1 LEIGIWNLLEIWK
14 LGFGISDPVTQ
25 KLPRTLLYRVYM
37 EKEMADRY
45 EIRLSGS
52 GGQGLILMGI
62 ILAEAIGV
70 YDGKY
75 VAQTQSYGPEA
86 RGGSSKSEVIVS
98 DEEIDYPK
106 AMKLDLLL
114 AMNQKSCDEFYPD
127 LKPDGLLIV
136 DSTFVTQIP
145 TSKAFQIPFTGIA
158 RERFKREVVAN
169 IVALGSLS
177 QLSPIVSARAVES
190 AVLARVPKGTE
201 KLNRDALKAGMNAA
215 KQAKKAWMNSEVVPE
230 VPKEDLLDSY

>member
-1 LEIGIWNLLEIWK
+1 MG
-14 LGFGISDPVTQ
+14 S
-25 KLPRTLLYRVYM
+25 
-37 EKEMADRY
+37 RY

-62 ILAEAIGV
+62 ILAEAIGI

-86 RGGSSKSEVIVS
+86 RGGSSKSEVVVS

-136 DSTFVTQIP
+136 DSTFVAQLP
-145 TSKAFQIPFTGIA
+145 TPKVFRIPFTRMA
-158 RERFKREVVAN
+158 RETFKKEVVAN
-169 IVALGSLS
+169 IIALGALS
-177 QLSPIVSARAVES
+177 QLSPIVTPKAIES
-190 AVLARVPKGTE
+190 AVLARVPRGTE
-201 KLNRDALKAGMNAA
+201 KLNRDALRAGMNAA
-215 KQAKKAWMNSEVVPE
+215 KQAKRAWMKSEVPPE

>member
-1 LEIGIWNLLEIWK
+1 MS
-14 LGFGISDPVTQ
+14 F
-25 KLPRTLLYRVYM
+25 
-37 EKEMADRY
+37 RY

-62 ILAEAIGV
+62 ILAEAVGI
-70 YDGKY
+70 YDGRY

-106 AMKLDLLL
+106 AMKLDLFL
-114 AMNQKSCDEFYPD
+114 AMNQRSCDDFYQD
-127 LKPDGLLIV
+127 LKPEGLLIV

-145 TSKAFQIPFTGIA
+145 TSKAFQIPFTRMA
-158 RERFKREVVAN
+158 REKFKKEVVAN
-169 IVALGSLS
+169 IIALGALT
-177 QLSPIVSARAVES
+177 QLTPIVSPKAMES

-201 KLNRDALKAGMNAA
+201 KLNRDALRAGIAAA
-215 KQAKKAWMNSEVVPE
+215 KRAKKEWVGTEVPPE
-230 VPKEDLLDSY
+230 IPKEDLLDSY

>member
-1 LEIGIWNLLEIWK
+1 
-14 LGFGISDPVTQ
+14 
-25 KLPRTLLYRVYM
+25 
-37 EKEMADRY
+37 MADRY

-62 ILAEAIGV
+62 ILAEAIGI

>member
-1 LEIGIWNLLEIWK
+1 MG
-14 LGFGISDPVTQ
+14 S
-25 KLPRTLLYRVYM
+25 
-37 EKEMADRY
+37 RY

-62 ILAEAIGV
+62 ILAEAIGI

-114 AMNQKSCDEFYPD
+114 AMNQKSCEEFFPD
-127 LKPDGLLIV
+127 LKPEGTLIV
-136 DSTFVTQIP
+136 DSTFVTQVP
-145 TSKAFQIPFTGIA
+145 TPKAYQIPFTRIA
-158 RERFKREVVAN
+158 REKFKREVVAN
-169 IVALGSLS
+169 IIALGALS
-177 QLSPIVSARAVES
+177 QLTSMVSPKAVEA
-190 AVLARVPKGTE
+190 AVLAKVPKGTE
-201 KLNRDALKAGMNAA
+201 KLNRDALRAGMNAA
-215 KQAKKAWMNSEVVPE
+215 KRAKKAWMESEVPPE
-230 VPKEDLLDSY
+230 VPQEDLLDSY

>member
-1 LEIGIWNLLEIWK
+1 MS
-14 LGFGISDPVTQ
+14 F
-25 KLPRTLLYRVYM
+25 
-37 EKEMADRY
+37 RY

-62 ILAEAIGV
+62 ILAEAVGI
-70 YDGKY
+70 YDGRY

-114 AMNQKSCDEFYPD
+114 AMNQRSCDDFYQD
-127 LKPDGLLIV
+127 LKPEGLLIV

-145 TSKAFQIPFTGIA
+145 TSKAFQIPFTRIA
-158 RERFKREVVAN
+158 REKFKKEVVAN
-169 IVALGSLS
+169 IIALGALT
-177 QLSPIVSARAVES
+177 QLTPIVSPKAMES

-201 KLNRDALKAGMNAA
+201 KLNQDALKAGIAAA
-215 KQAKKAWMNSEVVPE
+215 KQAKREWKKMEVPPE

>member
-1 LEIGIWNLLEIWK
+1 MG
-14 LGFGISDPVTQ
+14 
-25 KLPRTLLYRVYM
+25 Y
-37 EKEMADRY
+37 RY

-62 ILAEAIGV
+62 ILAEAIGI

-86 RGGSSKSEVIVS
+86 RGGSSKAEVIVS
-98 DEEIDYPK
+98 DEEIDYPE

-136 DSTFVTQIP
+136 DSTFVAQLP
-145 TSKAFQIPFTGIA
+145 TPKVFQIPFTRMA
-158 RERFKREVVAN
+158 REKFKKEVVAN
-169 IVALGSLS
+169 IIALGALS
-177 QLSPIVSARAVES
+177 QLSPIVTPKAIES
-190 AVLARVPKGTE
+190 AVLARVPRGTG

-215 KQAKKAWMNSEVVPE
+215 KQAKKAWMKSEVPPE

>member
-1 LEIGIWNLLEIWK
+1 MS
-14 LGFGISDPVTQ
+14 F
-25 KLPRTLLYRVYM
+25 
-37 EKEMADRY
+37 RY

-62 ILAEAIGV
+62 ILAEAVGI
-70 YDGKY
+70 YDGRY

-98 DEEIDYPK
+98 DEEIVYPK

-114 AMNQKSCDEFYPD
+114 AMNQRSCDDFYQD
-127 LKPDGLLIV
+127 LKPEGLLIV

-145 TSKAFQIPFTGIA
+145 TSKAFQIPFTRIA
-158 RERFKREVVAN
+158 REKFKKEVVAN
-169 IVALGSLS
+169 IIALGALT
-177 QLSPIVSARAVES
+177 QLTPIVSPKAMES

-201 KLNRDALKAGMNAA
+201 KLNQDALKAGIAAA
-215 KQAKKAWMNSEVVPE
+215 KQAKREWKKMEVPPE

>member
-1 LEIGIWNLLEIWK
+1 M
-14 LGFGISDPVTQ
+14 S
-25 KLPRTLLYRVYM
+25 
-37 EKEMADRY
+37 ARY

-62 ILAEAIGV
+62 ILAEAIGI

-136 DSTFVTQIP
+136 DSTFVTQLP
-145 TSKAFQIPFTGIA
+145 TPKAFQVPFTRIA
-158 RERFKREVVAN
+158 RETFRREVVAN
-169 IVALGSLS
+169 IIALGALS
-177 QLSPIVSARAVES
+177 QLSPIVSAKAVES

-215 KQAKKAWMNSEVVPE
+215 KRVKKASMESEIAPE
-230 VPKEDLLDSY
+230 VSKEDLLDSY

>member
-1 LEIGIWNLLEIWK
+1 MGN
-14 LGFGISDPVTQ
+14 
-25 KLPRTLLYRVYM
+25 
-37 EKEMADRY
+37 RY

-62 ILAEAIGV
+62 ILAEAIGI
-70 YDGKY
+70 YGGKY

-86 RGGSSKSEVIVS
+86 RGGSSKSEVVVS

-136 DSTFVTQIP
+136 DSTFVAQLP
-145 TSKAFQIPFTGIA
+145 TPKVFQIPFTRMA
-158 RERFKREVVAN
+158 REKFKREVVAN
-169 IVALGSLS
+169 IIALGALS
-177 QLSPIVSARAVES
+177 QLSPIVTPKAIES
-190 AVLARVPKGTE
+190 AVLARVPRGTE

-215 KQAKKAWMNSEVVPE
+215 KQAKKAWIKSEVPPE

>member
-1 LEIGIWNLLEIWK
+1 M
-14 LGFGISDPVTQ
+14 S
-25 KLPRTLLYRVYM
+25 Y
-37 EKEMADRY
+37 RY

-62 ILAEAIGV
+62 ILAEAIGI

-106 AMKLDLLL
+106 AMRPDLLL
-114 AMNQKSCDEFYPD
+114 AMNQRSCDEFYSD

-136 DSTFVTQIP
+136 DSTFVTQVP
-145 TSKAFQIPFTGIA
+145 TPKAFQVPFTRIA
-158 RERFKREVVAN
+158 REKFNREVVAN
-169 IVALGSLS
+169 IVALGALAH
-177 QLSPIVSARAVES
+177 LSPIVSAKAIES

-201 KLNRDALKAGMNAA
+201 KLNRDALKAGMSAA
-215 KQAKKAWMNSEVVPE
+215 KRAKEAWTKLEALPE

>member
-1 LEIGIWNLLEIWK
+1 MG
-14 LGFGISDPVTQ
+14 
-25 KLPRTLLYRVYM
+25 Y
-37 EKEMADRY
+37 RY

-62 ILAEAIGV
+62 ILAEAIGI

-106 AMKLDLLL
+106 AIRLDLLL

-127 LKPDGLLIV
+127 LKPEGLLIV

-145 TSKAFQIPFTGIA
+145 TPKAFQIPFTRLA
-158 RERFKREVVAN
+158 REKFGREVVAN
-169 IVALGSLS
+169 IIALGALS
-177 QLSPIVSARAVES
+177 QLTPIVSAKAVES
-190 AVLARVPKGTE
+190 AVLARVPRGTE
-201 KLNRDALKAGMNAA
+201 KLNRDALKAGTSAA
-215 KQAKKAWMNSEVVPE
+215 KQAKKAWMELDVPPE
-230 VPKEDLLDSY
+230 TPKEDLLDSY

>member
-1 LEIGIWNLLEIWK
+1 MDSG
-14 LGFGISDPVTQ
+14 
-25 KLPRTLLYRVYM
+25 
-37 EKEMADRY
+37 EKKMGSRY

-62 ILAEAIGV
+62 ILAEAIGI

-106 AMKLDLLL
+106 AMSLDLLL

-136 DSTFVTQIP
+136 DSTFVSQVP
-145 TSKAFQIPFTGIA
+145 TPKAFQIPFTRLA
-158 RERFKREVVAN
+158 REKFEREVVAN
-169 IVALGSLS
+169 IIALGALS
-177 QLSPIVSARAVES
+177 QLTPIVSARAIES

-201 KLNRDALKAGMNAA
+201 KLNRDALRAGMSAA
-215 KQAKKAWMNSEVVPE
+215 KRAKKVWMKLEVPPKI
-230 VPKEDLLDSY
+230 PKEDLLDSY

>member
-1 LEIGIWNLLEIWK
+1 
-14 LGFGISDPVTQ
+14 
-25 KLPRTLLYRVYM
+25 
-37 EKEMADRY
+37 MAYRY

-62 ILAEAIGV
+62 ILAEAIGI
-70 YDGKY
+70 YEGKY

-106 AMKLDLLL
+106 AIRLDLLL

-127 LKPDGLLIV
+127 LKAEGLLIV

-145 TSKAFQIPFTGIA
+145 TPKAFQIPFTRLA
-158 RERFKREVVAN
+158 REKFGREMVAN
-169 IVALGSLS
+169 IIALGALS
-177 QLSPIVSARAVES
+177 QLTPIVSAKAVEA

-215 KQAKKAWMNSEVVPE
+215 KRAKKAWTELEVPPE
-230 VPKEDLLDSY
+230 TPKEDLLDSY